1 MSTRPDNAAIH
12 TGVQSTDLEEQDVS
26 VSDTSPRVSV
36 VIPAYN
42 TAKFIGATLNSV
54 LAQTFSNYEILIIN
68 DGSPDTPQ
76 LERALGPFRDRITYI
91 RQENGG
97 PARARNR
104 AIAQAKG
111 RYIAFL
117 DSDDMWMPDYL
128 AKQVKILDLDPSV
141 TLVCA
146 DACLF
151 GDSVLAGKTFFG
163 LWPSSE
169 PVTFEKLLTW
179 KCAVLTMCVVARRR
193 SLLEA
198 GLFDEEFLRSED
210 YHLWLRLAHRGERFA
225 YQHQV
230 LGQHRMHSESLAADA
245 KRLYES
251 QIAVYQKLSK
261 TLALSTEEQALI
273 NQQITRTNADLALQ
287 HGKSQILAG
296 EYDDAVKALGIA
308 NDYYKSL
315 KLSLVLFGLRLAP
328 KLVRYIYDMRRRY
341 PGHDFSAAIRMLQF

>member
-1 MSTRPDNAAIH
+1 MLT
-12 TGVQSTDLEEQDVS
+12 TDLEEQEVPH
-26 VSDTSPRVSV
+26 SDSMPRVSV

-42 TAKFIGATLNSV
+42 SAKFIGATLDSV
-54 LAQTFSNYEILIIN
+54 LAQTFSNYEILVIN

-76 LERALGPFRDRITYI
+76 LERALDSFRNRITYV

-97 PARARNR
+97 PACARNR
-104 AIAQAKG
+104 AISQAKG
-111 RYIAFL
+111 IYIAFL
-117 DSDDMWMPDYL
+117 DSDDIWMPDYL

-141 TLVCA
+141 ALVCA

-169 PVTFEKLLTW
+169 PVTFEKLLTM

-198 GLFDEEFLRSED
+198 GLFDQEFVRSED

-230 LGQHRMHSESLAADA
+230 LGQHRMHNESLAADE

-273 NQQITRTNADLALQ
+273 NRQITRTNAYLALQ
-287 HGKSQILAG
+287 YGKSQILAG
-296 EYDDAVKALGIA
+296 EYDDAVEALGIA
-308 NDYYKSL
+308 NDYYRSL

-328 KLVRYIYDMRRRY
+328 RLIRYIYDVRRRS
-341 PGHDFSAAIRMLQF
+341 PRHNFSAAIQLL